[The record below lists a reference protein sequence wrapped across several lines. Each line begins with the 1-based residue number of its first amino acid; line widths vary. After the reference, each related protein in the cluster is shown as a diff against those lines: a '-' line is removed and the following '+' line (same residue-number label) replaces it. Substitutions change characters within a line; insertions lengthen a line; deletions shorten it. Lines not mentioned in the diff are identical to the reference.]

1 MGRSLGQRGGDHRR
15 LTLAPRPVSLGR
27 CASPLPVGESLI
39 AEEGIDAAV
48 AEQDTTDEEVLRSA
62 MYAGFSTEEAQAF
75 LQDRKNTNVSQVCFD
90 AQFRD

>member
-1 MGRSLGQRGGDHRR
+1 
-15 LTLAPRPVSLGR
+15 
-27 CASPLPVGESLI
+27 LI
-39 AEEGIDAAV
+39 AEEGIDAAA
-48 AEQDTTDEEVLRSA
+48 AEEDTTDEVLRSA